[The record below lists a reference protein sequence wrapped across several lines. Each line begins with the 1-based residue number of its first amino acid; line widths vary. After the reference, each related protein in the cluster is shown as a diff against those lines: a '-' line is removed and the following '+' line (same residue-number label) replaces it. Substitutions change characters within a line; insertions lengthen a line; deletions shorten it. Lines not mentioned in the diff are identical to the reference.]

1 MASLK
6 EIRARINSVSS
17 TRKITSAMK
26 MVSAAKLRK
35 TEDMTL
41 QFLPYKDKLTKVL
54 VQYIGSIDEEE
65 LNIPL
70 AESREIKKVAIV
82 AISSNSGLCGTFNT
96 NTTRL
101 LNEAIS
107 EYKDKGIAIV
117 VYPIGK
123 KIADYAKRLNVE
135 ICTDFLH
142 AADKPNYELSSNIAS
157 LLADLF
163 LSGKIDRVEL
173 LYNHYKNA
181 GVQIPNREIFLPL
194 STKTDKNTNTNTN
207 TLYFVEPDRNTFV
220 NDLVPI
226 VVRMR
231 LYATILD
238 SSTAEHGARTTAMQI
253 ASENA
258 EKMIGTIKQLYN
270 RARQEVIT
278 TELIDIV
285 GGSEALRK

>member
-41 QFLPYKDKLTKVL
+41 QFLPYKDKLTEVL
-54 VQYIGSIDEEE
+54 AQYIGSIEKEE

-70 AESREIKKVAIV
+70 AQSREIKKVALV
-82 AISSNSGLCGTFNT
+82 AISSNTGLCGTFNT
-96 NTTRL
+96 NTARL
-101 LNEAIS
+101 LNEALS
-107 EYKDKGIAIV
+107 EYKNKGIDIV

-142 AADKPNYELSSNIAS
+142 AADKPNYELSSDIAIK
-157 LLADLF
+157 LADLF

-181 GVQIPNREIFLPL
+181 GVQIPSIEIFLPL
-194 STKTDKNTNTNTN
+194 STQTDKNTNTN
-207 TLYFVEPDRNTFV
+207 TLYFVEPDRNTFI

>member
-41 QFLPYKDKLTKVL
+41 QFLPYKDKLTEVL
-54 VQYIGSIDEEE
+54 AQYIGSIEKEE

-70 AESREIKKVAIV
+70 AQSREIKKVALV
-82 AISSNSGLCGTFNT
+82 AISSNTGLCGTFNT
-96 NTTRL
+96 NTARL
-101 LNEAIS
+101 LNEALS
-107 EYKDKGIAIV
+107 EYKNKGIDIV

-142 AADKPNYELSSNIAS
+142 AADKPNYELSSDIAIK
-157 LLADLF
+157 LADLF

-181 GVQIPNREIFLPL
+181 GVQIPSREIFLPL
-194 STKTDKNTNTNTN
+194 STQTDKNTNTN
-207 TLYFVEPDRNTFV
+207 TLYFVEPDRNTFI